1 MHRLCLTPCF
11 SIQTHQHSLFYISPQ
26 FISRSLLYFAI
37 LYSAVKSPAD
47 FVWHFAEINPNS
59 ASLRPGFNS
68 HFWPPWFT
76 TKYFAQTMQLNTII
90 WGSLQNTSFYTI
102 LKTFFLSLLLAVPGI
117 KTMFH
122 IDFIWYKNMRDIPQY
137 FPNIM

>member
-1 MHRLCLTPCF
+1 MHRLCLTPCL
-11 SIQTHQHSLFYISPQ
+11 SIQSHQQTLFYISPQ

-59 ASLRPGFNS
+59 ASLRPGFNL

-76 TKYFAQTMQLNTII
+76 TKYFAQTMQPNTII

-102 LKTFFLSLLLAVPGI
+102 LCLKHFFSRFYWLYWESRQC
-117 KTMFH
+117 
-122 IDFIWYKNMRDIPQY
+122 FILISFDTRICETYHNI
-137 FPNIM
+137 FPI